1 MKKSELRK
9 VIREILKEQ
18 SPEGTSTV
26 TMATGIP
33 QECCNILQTYFS
45 NSMDALDAEFGSG
58 VDEPNAS
65 NQTIRDAANVM
76 SHQLMVTKQ
85 RLGCR
90 GYTTTL
96 GYKK

>member
-1 MKKSELRK
+1 MKKSELRNL
-9 VIREILKEQ
+9 IREILKEQ

-26 TMATGIP
+26 TMATGTP
-33 QECCNILQTYFS
+33 QECCDILQTYFS
-45 NSMDALDAEFGSG
+45 NSMEAIESNFA

-65 NQTIRDAANVM
+65 NQTIRDAVSEM
-76 SHQLMVTKQ
+76 SRQLLIIKS

-96 GYKK
+96 GYKN